1 MYVCMYVCIYVCRT
15 SVFRFFRSRVL
26 DTLKYLYLYMYVC
39 MYVVNS
45 GNCCYAGMYEQEL
58 KFLQNNGEILLRS

>member
-1 MYVCMYVCIYVCRT
+1 
-15 SVFRFFRSRVL
+15 
-26 DTLKYLYLYMYVC
+26 
-39 MYVVNS
+39 MYVVNP